1 MSSTKLTE
9 YTIVKLPNS
18 EHKEKILH
26 FPGNTTNSKL
36 PLCVG
41 VNEESQNHKGTEA
54 TALATAP
61 WQGRRVR
68 KRSRS

>member
-1 MSSTKLTE
+1 MSSTKVTE

-26 FPGNTTNSKL
+26 FPGNMTNSKL
-36 PLCVG
+36 PVCFG
-41 VNEESQNHKGTEA
+41 MNEGSQNHKGREA

-68 KRSRS
+68 KRCRS